1 MGSRF
6 SSSIVLND
14 MGQRRALTSRPCLK
28 LSKYALSFRILHKN
42 SSFAAAAAADSVH
55 AIGHPLMRRARRA
68 VTDDEEDDGTA
79 GASITWPAE
88 EVERSLRLKGRLVS
102 HLHSDSQ
109 SHTRIERANKSRNR
123 LRGDQS

>member
-28 LSKYALSFRILHKN
+28 LSKYALSSFSILHKN
-42 SSFAAAAAADSVH
+42 SSSAAAPDSVH

-68 VTDDEEDDGTA
+68 VTGSVGTA
-79 GASITWPAE
+79 GHQ
-88 EVERSLRLKGRLVS
+88 LHGRL
-102 HLHSDSQ
+102 
-109 SHTRIERANKSRNR
+109 RR
-123 LRGDQS
+123 LSVASG